1 MLQSAKVKWFYW
13 LVGIFLL
20 ANSLALFFEFY
31 WFNALPFILLMTS
44 LALFKLDMLLLLLAF
59 LAPLSI
65 NLEEYLGDIGLGLFV
80 PTEPLLFGVLAI
92 TGLRFIIDGK
102 YDSKV
107 LKHPISIAISVNMLW
122 LLLTSIT
129 SENPLVSFKFLLSR
143 LWFIVAFYF
152 LGIHLFKNRQNINK
166 FLWMYTLGV
175 MCVVLYTVIHHAKFA
190 FGQEAAHYVMQPFFK
205 DHTSYGA
212 VQAMMY
218 PFLIGALLSKR
229 IHFNV
234 KMIIVFVFAILTIGL
249 VLSYTRAAWVSLA
262 AAGVVGLFFWWKI
275 KFKTLVI
282 TGVLGLVCLL
292 PFQNEILHSMKKN
305 KTESSED
312 FGEHVQSIS
321 NVASDASN
329 LERLNRWACAF
340 RMFAE
345 RPIVGWG
352 PGTYA
357 FFYAP
362 FQHSSELTIIS
373 TNGGDKGNAHSEYF
387 GPLAEAGLLGS
398 LTFLL
403 IIGMVIYRSSKLYI
417 RIENREMKALV
428 MVLLL
433 GLITY
438 FVHGTLNNYLDTD
451 KIATPFWGMIAALVA
466 IEIYHEKPKGNSE
479 KLTTK

>member
-1 MLQSAKVKWFYW
+1 MLQSAKLKWFYW
-13 LVGIFLL
+13 LAGLFVLV
-20 ANSLALFFEFY
+20 NSLAIFFEFY
-31 WFNALPFILLMTS
+31 WLNGLPFVIVMVALT
-44 LALFKLDMLLLLLAF
+44 LFKLDTLLLVLAF

-65 NLEEYLGDIGLGLFV
+65 NLEDYLGDVGLGLFV

-92 TGLRFIIDGK
+92 TSLRFFVDGK
-102 YDSKV
+102 FDKKV
-107 LKHPISIAISVNMLW
+107 LKHPISIAIAANIIW
-122 LLLTSIT
+122 LLITSIT
-129 SENPLVSFKFLLSR
+129 SQNPLVSFKFVLSR
-143 LWFIVAFYF
+143 IWFIVAFYF
-152 LGIHLFKNRQNINK
+152 LGVHLFKNRKNITK

-175 MCVVLYTVIHHAKFA
+175 MCVIIYTVIHHATFGFA
-190 FGQEAAHYVMQPFFK
+190 EDPAHYVMQPFFK

-218 PFLIGALLSKR
+218 PFLIWTLLNKKISF
-229 IHFNV
+229 HV
-234 KMIIVFVFAILTIGL
+234 KMIIVFVFAIFTIGL
-249 VLSYTRAAWVSLA
+249 VLSYTRAAWVSLVA
-262 AAGVVGLFFWWKI
+262 AFGVGVLFWWKI
-275 KFKTLVI
+275 KFRTVALI
-282 TGVLGLVCLL
+282 GAVLLL
-292 PFQNEILHSMKKN
+292 GFFTFQNEILHSLKKN

-312 FGEHVQSIS
+312 FAEHVQSIS

-357 FFYAP
+357 FYYAP

-398 LTFLL
+398 LTFVL
-403 IIGMVIYRSSKLYI
+403 IIVLVIYHAAKLYI
-417 RIENREMKALV
+417 RLEDKEMKALV
-428 MVLLL
+428 MILLL

-438 FVHGTLNNYLDTD
+438 FVHGILNNYLDTD

-466 IEIYHEKPKGNSE
+466 IEIYHEKPKGKSE
-479 KLTTK
+479 KLTTQ